1 MNHPRRKVIPL
12 MHRRLRRTVLSAI
25 AVLPAFGLFIGLGA
39 AANASTHPAAT
50 ASSAK
55 AAQAAQAKSAAIAAI
70 KSLKVGFHAKT
81 HPLATREHS
90 TVSALTQVSSTNWGG
105 YADTGS
111 SFTKVAAS
119 WTEPTPSC
127 SGRTTSLAAF
137 WVGIDGYSSSSVEQ
151 DGTLIECYLG
161 STYQFT
167 WWEMY
172 PTNAVQVVGSTLAA
186 GDSITSVVTRSG
198 TSYTLTVT
206 DSTHTADS
214 FSTTQT
220 CSSCA
225 NSSVEWI
232 AEAPSGSSGVYP
244 LAKFSTWTDAA
255 STATEG
261 TTAGVISSFTD
272 DEITMI
278 DSSGATKALP
288 GALNSAGNSFT
299 VTWERAS

>member
-1 MNHPRRKVIPL
+1 MRRPRL
-12 MHRRLRRTVLSAI
+12 LNLVLVAC
-25 AVLPAFGLFIGLGA
+25 LPAAGMLLTFGTAAGASTAATPSAQA
-39 AANASTHPAAT
+39 AANARALLHSLSVGQHSANQRVAGHAA
-50 ASSAK
+50 K
-55 AAQAAQAKSAAIAAI
+55 I
-70 KSLKVGFHAKT
+70 KG
-81 HPLATREHS
+81 
-90 TVSALTQVSSTNWGG
+90 LTQVQSSNWSG

-111 SFTKVAAS
+111 SFSKVTSS

-161 STYQFT
+161 TAYQYT

-172 PTNAVQVVGSTLAA
+172 PTNDIQVVGSTLAA
-186 GDSITSVVTRSG
+186 GDHIAASVVRSG
-198 TSYTLTVT
+198 TSYTLAVT

-225 NSSVEWI
+225 NSSAEWI

-244 LAKFSTWTDAA
+244 LAHFSPWTA
-255 STATEG
+255 SSATVTEG
-261 TTAGVISSFTD
+261 STSGVISSFTD
-272 DEITMI
+272 DEITMVN
-278 DSSGATKALP
+278 SAGRVEAQP
-288 GALNSAGNSFT
+288 GALSGGNSFT